1 MASLRSR
8 LKFLNP
14 ARNRI
19 ELACD
24 DLLQLSPALHS
35 TFQSRHGRGTGID
48 AQTKVVIEGYQSAAN
63 SFAREAF
70 RAVNPDVGIAS
81 HMHCVAPLVLARQRG
96 IPALVLL
103 REPVS
108 SITSLIARFDRPD
121 FSSELSRYT
130 RFYRQLAGVR
140 DYVLFAT
147 FEEAT
152 SNFGLVIEQLN
163 RRFGSSFVLYRDND
177 AELAARVRHVID
189 SYTETV
195 FGDRAEGRKAM
206 PSQARAAKAEA
217 LRTAL
222 LAPEFA
228 GRVSR
233 ARGLFDTAMEWKQ
246 QQIVR

>member
-35 TFQSRHGRGTGID
+35 TFHSRHGRGTGVD

-130 RFYRQLAGVR
+130 RFYRQFQRHRPGQAPAEGVLDLGQR
-140 DYVLFAT
+140 
-147 FEEAT
+147 E
-152 SNFGLVIEQLN
+152 
-163 RRFGSSFVLYRDND
+163 RRRQV
-177 AELAARVRHVID
+177 
-189 SYTETV
+189 
-195 FGDRAEGRKAM
+195 GDRRPDPVGHGLQQS
-206 PSQARAAKAEA
+206 PSKPHRSMA
-217 LRTAL
+217 
-222 LAPEFA
+222 LAPSMRRMSSS
-228 GRVSR
+228 GRPPKMCCRSGG
-233 ARGLFDTAMEWKQ
+233 APGAALQ
-246 QQIVR
+246 VRVVGAPHELRSMPISWRISAS